1 MNEKFVINIGR
12 QLGSGGKA
20 VGERLAERFGIPVY
34 DKRLIKMAAEHS
46 GFGQEFFEKADEK
59 PAKGFFATLLG
70 YLRSP
75 FAGDDAIYNNP
86 LSHDALFKMQSD
98 VIRQLAERESCIF
111 VGRCADYILREH
123 PRCVNIFVSA
133 SREDRIERLVRT
145 RRLTPEA
152 AEQLMDSTDEKRA
165 DYYNYYSNRT
175 WGAAATYH
183 LCIDSS
189 VLGIDGTAAFAEEFI
204 RKKLNLAR
212 NDRTAAF
219 FGFLRAYSRSM
230 RKSSNHIRQEF
241 DPVTAPVP
249 SSDVAIVKVVAPVA
263 PVTRSVWSV
272 YSIYPLASAPVSTG
286 VRFRSVCVCV
296 PSSKVPSPLTVTT
309 TVVPDP

>member
-111 VGRCADYILREH
+111 VGRCADYILRDH
-123 PRCVNIFVSA
+123 PLVEA
-133 SREDRIERLVRT
+133 DRIERLVRT

-212 NDRTAAF
+212 KD
-219 FGFLRAYSRSM
+219 
-230 RKSSNHIRQEF
+230 
-241 DPVTAPVP
+241 
-249 SSDVAIVKVVAPVA
+249 
-263 PVTRSVWSV
+263 
-272 YSIYPLASAPVSTG
+272 
-286 VRFRSVCVCV
+286 
-296 PSSKVPSPLTVTT
+296 
-309 TVVPDP
+309 

>member
-111 VGRCADYILREH
+111 VGRRDLPPLH
-123 PRCVNIFVSA
+123 
-133 SREDRIERLVRT
+133 RLVGARH
-145 RRLTPEA
+145 RRHGRLRRGVHPQETEPRP
-152 AEQLMDSTDEKRA
+152 Q
-165 DYYNYYSNRT
+165 
-175 WGAAATYH
+175 G
-183 LCIDSS
+183 
-189 VLGIDGTAAFAEEFI
+189 
-204 RKKLNLAR
+204 LNAPR
-212 NDRTAAF
+212 PTTSP
-219 FGFLRAYSRSM
+219 Y
-230 RKSSNHIRQEF
+230 RKSSR
-241 DPVTAPVP
+241 P
-249 SSDVAIVKVVAPVA
+249 
-263 PVTRSVWSV
+263 R
-272 YSIYPLASAPVSTG
+272 LG
-286 VRFRSVCVCV
+286 
-296 PSSKVPSPLTVTT
+296 
-309 TVVPDP
+309 

>member
-111 VGRCADYILREH
+111 VGRCADY
-123 PRCVNIFVSA
+123 A
-133 SREDRIERLVRT
+133 
-145 RRLTPEA
+145 
-152 AEQLMDSTDEKRA
+152 
-165 DYYNYYSNRT
+165 
-175 WGAAATYH
+175 
-183 LCIDSS
+183 
-189 VLGIDGTAAFAEEFI
+189 
-204 RKKLNLAR
+204 
-212 NDRTAAF
+212 RTASNGSCA
-219 FGFLRAYSRSM
+219 RA
-230 RKSSNHIRQEF
+230 
-241 DPVTAPVP
+241 
-249 SSDVAIVKVVAPVA
+249 
-263 PVTRSVWSV
+263 
-272 YSIYPLASAPVSTG
+272 G
-286 VRFRSVCVCV
+286 
-296 PSSKVPSPLTVTT
+296 
-309 TVVPDP
+309 

>member
-1 MNEKFVINIGR
+1 MGKFVINIGR
-12 QLGSGGKA
+12 QLGSGGRT
-20 VGERLAERFGIPVY
+20 VGEIIARRLDIRLY
-34 DKRLIKMAAEHS
+34 DKELINLAARES
-46 GFGQEFFEKADEK
+46 GICPEIFEKADEK
-59 PAKGFFATLLG
+59 ESRGVLSTMIG
-70 YLRSP
+70 YLRAP
-75 FAGDDAIYNNP
+75 FAGDDAGMTNV
-86 LSHDALFKMQSD
+86 LSNDALFKIQSD
-98 VIRQLAERESCIF
+98 VIRKVAAGESAVF

-212 NDRTAAF
+212 KD
-219 FGFLRAYSRSM
+219 
-230 RKSSNHIRQEF
+230 
-241 DPVTAPVP
+241 
-249 SSDVAIVKVVAPVA
+249 
-263 PVTRSVWSV
+263 
-272 YSIYPLASAPVSTG
+272 
-286 VRFRSVCVCV
+286 
-296 PSSKVPSPLTVTT
+296 
-309 TVVPDP
+309 

>member
-145 RRLTPEA
+145 RRKRPNSSWIRPTKSAPTTTTITA
-152 AEQLMDSTDEKRA
+152 TARGAPPRPTTSASTRRCSA
-165 DYYNYYSNRT
+165 STARPPSPR
-175 WGAAATYH
+175 
-183 LCIDSS
+183 SS
-189 VLGIDGTAAFAEEFI
+189 S
-204 RKKLNLAR
+204 AR
-212 NDRTAAF
+212 N
-219 FGFLRAYSRSM
+219 
-230 RKSSNHIRQEF
+230 
-241 DPVTAPVP
+241 
-249 SSDVAIVKVVAPVA
+249 
-263 PVTRSVWSV
+263 
-272 YSIYPLASAPVSTG
+272 
-286 VRFRSVCVCV
+286 
-296 PSSKVPSPLTVTT
+296 
-309 TVVPDP
+309 

>member
-75 FAGDDAIYNNP
+75 FA
-86 LSHDALFKMQSD
+86 
-98 VIRQLAERESCIF
+98 AERESCII

-212 NDRTAAF
+212 KD
-219 FGFLRAYSRSM
+219 
-230 RKSSNHIRQEF
+230 
-241 DPVTAPVP
+241 
-249 SSDVAIVKVVAPVA
+249 
-263 PVTRSVWSV
+263 
-272 YSIYPLASAPVSTG
+272 
-286 VRFRSVCVCV
+286 
-296 PSSKVPSPLTVTT
+296 
-309 TVVPDP
+309 

>member
-175 WGAAATYH
+175 WAPPRPTTSASTRRCSASTARPPSPR
-183 LCIDSS
+183 SS
-189 VLGIDGTAAFAEEFI
+189 S
-204 RKKLNLAR
+204 AR
-212 NDRTAAF
+212 N
-219 FGFLRAYSRSM
+219 
-230 RKSSNHIRQEF
+230 
-241 DPVTAPVP
+241 
-249 SSDVAIVKVVAPVA
+249 
-263 PVTRSVWSV
+263 
-272 YSIYPLASAPVSTG
+272 
-286 VRFRSVCVCV
+286 
-296 PSSKVPSPLTVTT
+296 
-309 TVVPDP
+309 

>member
-1 MNEKFVINIGR
+1 MEKFVINIGR
-12 QLGSGGKA
+12 QLGSGGRT
-20 VGERLAERFGIPVY
+20 VGEIIARRLDIRLY
-34 DKRLIKMAAEHS
+34 DKELINLAARES
-46 GFGQEFFEKADEK
+46 GICPEIFEKADEK
-59 PAKGFFATLLG
+59 ESRGMLSTMIG
-70 YLRSP
+70 YLRAP
-75 FAGDDAIYNNP
+75 FAGDDAGMTNI
-86 LSHDALFKMQSD
+86 LSNDALFKIQSD
-98 VIRQLAERESCIF
+98 VIRKVAAEEPAVF

-212 NDRTAAF
+212 KD
-219 FGFLRAYSRSM
+219 
-230 RKSSNHIRQEF
+230 
-241 DPVTAPVP
+241 
-249 SSDVAIVKVVAPVA
+249 
-263 PVTRSVWSV
+263 
-272 YSIYPLASAPVSTG
+272 
-286 VRFRSVCVCV
+286 
-296 PSSKVPSPLTVTT
+296 
-309 TVVPDP
+309 

>member
-1 MNEKFVINIGR
+1 MEKFVINIGR
-12 QLGSGGKA
+12 QLGSGGRT
-20 VGERLAERFGIPVY
+20 VGEIIARRLGIRLY
-34 DKRLIKMAAEHS
+34 DKELINLAARES
-46 GFGQEFFEKADEK
+46 GICPEIFEKADEK
-59 PAKGFFATLLG
+59 ESRGVLSTMIG
-70 YLRSP
+70 YLRAP
-75 FAGDDAIYNNP
+75 FAGDDAGMTNV
-86 LSHDALFKMQSD
+86 LSNDALFKIQSD
-98 VIRQLAERESCIF
+98 VIRKVAAGESAVF

-212 NDRTAAF
+212 KD
-219 FGFLRAYSRSM
+219 
-230 RKSSNHIRQEF
+230 
-241 DPVTAPVP
+241 
-249 SSDVAIVKVVAPVA
+249 
-263 PVTRSVWSV
+263 
-272 YSIYPLASAPVSTG
+272 
-286 VRFRSVCVCV
+286 
-296 PSSKVPSPLTVTT
+296 
-309 TVVPDP
+309 

>member
-133 SREDRIERLVRT
+133 SREDHIERLVRT

-152 AEQLMDSTDEKRA
+152 AEQLMDSTDESAPTTTTITATAR
-165 DYYNYYSNRT
+165 
-175 WGAAATYH
+175 GAPPRPTTSASTRRCSASTARPPSPR
-183 LCIDSS
+183 SS
-189 VLGIDGTAAFAEEFI
+189 S
-204 RKKLNLAR
+204 AR
-212 NDRTAAF
+212 N
-219 FGFLRAYSRSM
+219 
-230 RKSSNHIRQEF
+230 
-241 DPVTAPVP
+241 
-249 SSDVAIVKVVAPVA
+249 
-263 PVTRSVWSV
+263 
-272 YSIYPLASAPVSTG
+272 
-286 VRFRSVCVCV
+286 
-296 PSSKVPSPLTVTT
+296 
-309 TVVPDP
+309 

>member
-1 MNEKFVINIGR
+1 MLSTMI
-12 QLGSGGKA
+12 
-20 VGERLAERFGIPVY
+20 
-34 DKRLIKMAAEHS
+34 
-46 GFGQEFFEKADEK
+46 
-59 PAKGFFATLLG
+59 G
-70 YLRSP
+70 YLRAP
-75 FAGDDAIYNNP
+75 FAGDDAGMTNI
-86 LSHDALFKMQSD
+86 LSNDALFKIQSD
-98 VIRQLAERESCIF
+98 VIRKVAAEEPAVF

-212 NDRTAAF
+212 KD
-219 FGFLRAYSRSM
+219 
-230 RKSSNHIRQEF
+230 
-241 DPVTAPVP
+241 
-249 SSDVAIVKVVAPVA
+249 
-263 PVTRSVWSV
+263 
-272 YSIYPLASAPVSTG
+272 
-286 VRFRSVCVCV
+286 
-296 PSSKVPSPLTVTT
+296 
-309 TVVPDP
+309 

>member
-59 PAKGFFATLLG
+59 PAKGF
-70 YLRSP
+70 
-75 FAGDDAIYNNP
+75 NP

-212 NDRTAAF
+212 KD
-219 FGFLRAYSRSM
+219 
-230 RKSSNHIRQEF
+230 
-241 DPVTAPVP
+241 
-249 SSDVAIVKVVAPVA
+249 
-263 PVTRSVWSV
+263 
-272 YSIYPLASAPVSTG
+272 
-286 VRFRSVCVCV
+286 
-296 PSSKVPSPLTVTT
+296 
-309 TVVPDP
+309 